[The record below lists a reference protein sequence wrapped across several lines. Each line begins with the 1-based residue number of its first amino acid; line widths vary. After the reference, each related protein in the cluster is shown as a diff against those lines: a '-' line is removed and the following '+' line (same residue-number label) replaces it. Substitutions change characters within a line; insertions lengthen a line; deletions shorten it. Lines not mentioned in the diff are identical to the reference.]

1 LGWFATA
8 HVSSDLF
15 AAASARFRRSD
26 GELDG
31 HEERDLLNTF
41 GSTDAGYKSRV
52 PMLIPSLSGRS
63 RETVDAMMVDAR

>member
-1 LGWFATA
+1 MGWFATA
-8 HVSSDLF
+8 YVSSDFQL
-15 AAASARFRRSD
+15 
-26 GELDG
+26 
-31 HEERDLLNTF
+31 EERDLLSTF